1 MAQIA
6 RWIRFDP
13 AQTPIL
19 TACRAF
25 ARSQGERGAPVC
37 LWGRSGEPVRLDED
51 LWAGPGEFVFALLV
65 PQIHAPGRR
74 DRWVAWGLS
83 PVVAA
88 LRRFGARA
96 YLDGNVLCMHG
107 ARIGG
112 GSLRELDDCAAIF
125 GVFPCEPPQ
134 AVDEPERGK
143 LLQFDPWLSA
153 LNHEG
158 RSRQLLA
165 AFRSALEV
173 QHGWQFDT
181 GWPSEAERSEITAE
195 AVQ

>member
-1 MAQIA
+1 MTQPA

-13 AQTPIL
+13 GATGIMA
-19 TACRAF
+19 ACRAF
-25 ARSQGERGAPVC
+25 ARSQGERGSPVC
-37 LWGRSGEPVRLDED
+37 LWGRPDSPVRLDD
-51 LWAGPGEFVFALLV
+51 ALWAEPGQFVFALLV

-96 YLDGNVLCMHG
+96 YLDGQALCLHG

-112 GSLRELDDCAAIF
+112 GGMREIEGSAVIF
-125 GVFPCEPPQ
+125 GVFPAERPIPL
-134 AVDEPERGK
+134 DEVEGGK
-143 LLQFDPWLSA
+143 RLEFDPWLAA

-158 RSRQLLA
+158 RARQLLA
-165 AFRSALEV
+165 AFRSALEI

-181 GWPSEAERSEITAE
+181 SWLSETERSEITAE
-195 AVQ
+195 VVQ